1 MASVLK
7 DLHQQIKVAGTICN
21 DWTHHLLQHTCS
33 DSGAGALLLGRL
45 LRAASVNREKLV
57 ALRDY
62 FVLLDAAIRRKRP
75 TDYKFKN
82 IATDNIVN
90 TVNKSSKKL
99 DEIIEEMEY
108 EWRQVEK
115 LVNNEKVQ
123 LQEIK
128 KLLGTMDQ
136 KMVTIAPQL
145 RSRESRESSPVQA
158 RIENKNSRDTV
169 KQQDD
174 SEPKKP
180 DPKATKEETR
190 PLTDE
195 EYLEWLINENSGPCE
210 ECGCRNDDWSDGWS
224 EDDDDRMKAKRKRL
238 DDTKELI
245 TSAPPK
251 SPTKEV
257 QPKRFED
264 NKEPTSSSTKEAK
277 KELMQHRL
285 KDLEKELADLRFS
298 YECLPKRRIGLAP
311 NCPEQ
316 GVCSFCNNDGSH
328 FSDSCPRITNGD
340 ERWHFV
346 RDKGLCQHCL
356 RDHGPECRD
365 GVKEC
370 WYCKIAKKT
379 VLKSLIPLDGGH
391 HGALCNIPDAKPKI
405 AERIR
410 DVEQEIKTLRQ

>member
-1 MASVLK
+1 MSDSQTLKNSKTPSPIERGEQEMASVLR

-33 DSGAGALLLGRL
+33 DSGAGEQALLLGRL

-62 FVLLDAAIRRKRP
+62 FVLLDAAIRMKRP

-180 DPKATKEETR
+180 DPKATKEEAR

-224 EDDDDRMKAKRKRL
+224 EDDDDRMKAKRKRIP
-238 DDTKELI
+238 KRMI
-245 TSAPPK
+245 PK
-251 SPTKEV
+251 SSSPASLPRAR
-257 QPKRFED
+257 PKKYNQNASKITR
-264 NKEPTSSSTKEAK
+264 NPPAARPK
-277 KELMQHRL
+277 
-285 KDLEKELADLRFS
+285 
-298 YECLPKRRIGLAP
+298 KRRK
-311 NCPEQ
+311 N
-316 GVCSFCNNDGSH
+316 
-328 FSDSCPRITNGD
+328 
-340 ERWHFV
+340 
-346 RDKGLCQHCL
+346 
-356 RDHGPECRD
+356 
-365 GVKEC
+365 
-370 WYCKIAKKT
+370 
-379 VLKSLIPLDGGH
+379 
-391 HGALCNIPDAKPKI
+391 
-405 AERIR
+405 
-410 DVEQEIKTLRQ
+410 